1 MLPYILRPQLALYQ
15 FLCYCVFVMAEK
27 QGNSACHET
36 RSCSARFPHLV
47 SFTSALICITVL
59 VRVEIVN
66 KRVDTIENLFAEVRI
81 PKTDRERSEKRIEKR
96 DTAAFGLGRKRERF
110 TSQRC
115 GDRLVKRLDCSRAGR
130 NMYVIPPSCVI
141 MILNSLMNCF
151 GLWN

>member
-1 MLPYILRPQLALYQ
+1 
-15 FLCYCVFVMAEK
+15 MAEK

-81 PKTDRERSEKRIEKR
+81 PKLIVKDQRKGLRKR
-96 DTAAFGLGRKRERF
+96 DTAAFGLGRKV

-115 GDRLVKRLDCSRAGR
+115 GDRLVKRFGLFKSGTQ
-130 NMYVIPPSCVI
+130 YVCDSSKLRYYD
-141 MILNSLMNCF
+141 LNSLMNCF